1 MARYFVDTPD
11 GKTIPIEG
19 PDDATDEELIGIA
32 QKHLSTISKS
42 TGSTKVK
49 ETQTAAAKPPAAKQ
63 SDELSLPA
71 DRTSRDLPELE
82 TSENLIREMKAGN
95 DATRAAAPDANK
107 IIQEAG
113 SAPPARTTSM
123 NEQIAHGNL
132 SDAWNSLN
140 NLEKTGVG
148 VGIPVLAYGGY
159 KLAQKIFGGE
169 DKEKPSSVRVEPT
182 GAPPSTPPETP
193 PPNNIKSRTFEAGN
207 YGNQN
212 IEVTAPE
219 TKMSPKEA
227 QIAAEVKNKYG
238 YDWGEVK
245 MKFGLGDV
253 PVNDMT
259 QAEMLVNNLRNKEAA
274 SANTPSAPA
283 SPVNPGENVPYTV
296 DELRKHYPEGQT
308 EWSFGGKKL
317 NAEQAAHYLNTGELP
332 TETAATPKA
341 APTAETPKAPA
352 PPPEAAP
359 QAAVPPEEKLTKQQK
374 GMKGHLVAMYGG
386 GPEGEAA
393 YAKVKEIFGYT
404 PEYPPGKGGSLS
416 AQETQILKDWRKA
429 NMAGPKINLTKDM
442 KKAMTSGASLA
453 VLMSI
458 PAFAEAAQ
466 NKDYGEMTNIATD
479 LLVLPFAQSR
489 ATGENEQYELAKRR
503 YEGLVG
509 GGRGVTPAQA
519 YNVGAGRGIAPPSAY
534 QR

>member
-159 KLAQKIFGGE
+159 KLAQKVFGGE

-274 SANTPSAPA
+274 SANTPSAPVA
-283 SPVNPGENVPYTV
+283 ETPPPAPVEEIKP
-296 DELRKHYPEGQT
+296 
-308 EWSFGGKKL
+308 
-317 NAEQAAHYLNTGELP
+317 
-332 TETAATPKA
+332 

-352 PPPEAAP
+352 PPPETAP

-393 YAKVKEIFGYT
+393 YGKVKEILGYT
-404 PEYPPGKGGSLS
+404 PEYPVGKGGSLS

-429 NMAGPKINLTKDM
+429 NIAGPKINLTHDM
-442 KKAMTSGASLA
+442 KKAMTSGTTLA